1 MNQWSPRERRLVAVG
16 ILVALLVLAVFGVI
30 LPIASGFSD
39 RADQREQL
47 ADDLDRGDRLL
58 ASRAFWLAAAARQ
71 RADRTR
77 YAIVAP
83 NAGAATELATER
95 ATAVIHAT
103 GGEVRTIREQPSTPD
118 TSRLRVEAR
127 LSLTQLVAALRI
139 FELGQFTPVI
149 EAVSIDAGQAS
160 GAGRLAPMEVR
171 IDLAYRH
178 VPAL

>member
-16 ILVALLVLAVFGVI
+16 VLVALLLLAVFGVI
-30 LPIASGFSD
+30 LPITSGFSD

-47 ADDLDRGDRLL
+47 ADDLQRGDRLL

-71 RADRTR
+71 RADRAR

-83 NAGAATELATER
+83 TPSAATEIATER
-95 ATAVIHAT
+95 ATAVIRST
-103 GGEVRTIREQPSTPD
+103 GGEVRTVREQPSIPD

-139 FELGQFTPVI
+139 FESGQLSPVI
-149 EAVSIDAGQAS
+149 AVSIDAGQAS
-160 GAGRLAPMEVR
+160 GAGRLAPLEVR

-178 VPAL
+178 VPPL